1 MKGIVIT
8 TDLELSVRDF
18 EAPLYE
24 SIGKAV
30 GGYIEV
36 VHPMGLKE
44 PYCIVVNEEG
54 LLKNL
59 PLNPLGS
66 LWYGTQHH
74 GHPIVGD
81 IVLTK
86 EGFVGCER
94 DFVGFEDA
102 ELESIMEELK
112 GLIRPYVWLKKL
124 DEKKEEQK

>member
-30 GGYIEV
+30 GGYIEI

-44 PYCIVVNEEG
+44 PYCMVVNEEG
-54 LLKNL
+54 LLQNL
-59 PLNPLGS
+59 PLNPIGS
-66 LWYGTQHH
+66 FWYGTQFH

-81 IVLTK
+81 IVLMK
-86 EGFVGCER
+86 EGVVGCEI
-94 DFVGFEDA
+94 DFIGLDDDDTKSIMA
-102 ELESIMEELK
+102 EIESIRSLLK
-112 GLIRPYVWLKKL
+112 G
-124 DEKKEEQK
+124 